1 MLMVTKNDHC
11 LSLSGGWGENSADS
25 QATPGARKAIKN
37 ETFSWEM
44 MRDSRGLRWKFAR
57 RASSDG
63 ERRKF
68 RKN

>member
-1 MLMVTKNDHC
+1 MVTKNDHC

-44 MRDSRGLRWKFAR
+44 KRDWQKLWLKRQQPAALNCKR
-57 RASSDG
+57 
-63 ERRKF
+63 
-68 RKN
+68 